1 MICRFCDFDF
11 ATAAALDL
19 LVTKCLEHESEICP
33 RCYSCQKAGPSFLSA
48 GGMRRK
54 YAEET

>member
-11 ATAAALDL
+11 STAAALDV
-19 LVTKCLEHESEICP
+19 LVVRCSEHNCEVCP
-33 RCYSCQKAGPSFLSA
+33 QCYSCQKAGPSLLTA